1 MTEISLKMTI
11 KQILTSFPE
20 TLTVFVNNGFSQF
33 GDAEIIKQF
42 GSFLQLGTA
51 LKAKQVD
58 PVFFLRLLEESIEK
72 EKSEMRDAVDLDTYY
87 EESNPLHFLAMLPCP
102 VKVPLEKQFS
112 IFIKAFK
119 ESGKGSL
126 THCIVS
132 NANNHLS
139 FFDYVRCY
147 EHIDELPDVVIAS
160 GFNGFYHKS
169 FMQRFKHQG
178 LFADTDSY
186 SEETDGFGLQ
196 DPDKQYK
203 IIAFN
208 PAVMLVDLE
217 LLGTTQAPKKWE
229 DILEPEFSNSVAV
242 SGNDTTYYCEGL
254 LLNFYKSFGIEGVR
268 KLGRSIQA
276 ARHPAEMVKLMGSK
290 KINAPTVSIIPYFF
304 TKMVKKK
311 DSIVVVWPEDGAI
324 VNPIT
329 MLVKKAALNKVN
341 PIASFMAGKLVGK
354 IFAGTDLP
362 SANPHVANKTPN
374 GARYKWLG
382 WDFIRDNDLEPLVEE
397 LNIVSRETKSYHRG
411 NPAKCF

>member
-1 MTEISLKMTI
+1 M
-11 KQILTSFPE
+11 
-20 TLTVFVNNGFSQF
+20 FVNNGFSQF

-87 EESNPLHFLAMLPCP
+87 EESNPLHFLAMLLCP

-126 THCIVS
+126 THCMVS

-147 EHIDELPDVVIAS
+147 EHIDELPDVVIVS
-160 GFNGFYHKS
+160 GFNGFYYKS
-169 FMQRFKHQG
+169 FMQRFKHQR
-178 LFADTDSY
+178 LFTDTDSY

-208 PAVMLVDLE
+208 PAIMLVDLE

>member
-102 VKVPLEKQFS
+102 VKVSLEKQFS

-126 THCIVS
+126 THCMVS

-147 EHIDELPDVVIAS
+147 EHIDELPDVVIVS
-160 GFNGFYHKS
+160 GFNGFYYKS
-169 FMQRFKHQG
+169 FMQRFKHQR
-178 LFADTDSY
+178 LFTDTDSY

-208 PAVMLVDLE
+208 PAIMLVDLE